1 MKVYRIDWV
10 NWKGTKIQVEVKLE
24 TSECKADVLGLFD
37 NFSDIIQT
45 MVEDD
50 LYIEEDPIVS

>member
-10 NWKGTKIQVEVKLE
+10 NWKGTKIDVEVKLE
-24 TSECKADVLGLFD
+24 TIESKADVLRIFD
-37 NFSDIIQT
+37 DFSGIIQT

-50 LYIEEDPIVS
+50 LYIEEDPLVS